1 MNMYNR
7 EVVYVDLI
15 KLSGMLNWGTIPN
28 VSFVVHLEEQATYP
42 YALDYIPFP
51 TRGYSVYRAKLYCG
65 KFDRAKLE
73 QKVID
78 KGYIE
83 LIRRMSVLHFL
94 LGEIYILADDE
105 LVEFGRQ
112 NYLIE
117 VSGNLHRMKD
127 MKCRFI
133 LAKWKKYANEPFK
146 AIGCSYSDISNK
158 YKPIKDW
165 IDDTLEWQEFSR
177 TEPPHQLQ
185 VTGKEIVNPIIP
197 AKPKSRV
204 YSADEL
210 DIISGFIKSI

>member
-1 MNMYNR
+1 MYNLD
-7 EVVYVDLI
+7 VNYVDLI
-15 KLSGMLNWGTIPN
+15 KLSAMLDWGTIPN
-28 VSFVVHLEEQATYP
+28 VSFVVHLGEQATYP

-51 TRGYSVYRAKLYCG
+51 IRDYFVYRAELYCG

-73 QKVID
+73 QKVVD
-78 KGYIE
+78 PAYIE
-83 LIRRMSVLHFL
+83 LIRRMSEIHFL

-105 LVEFGRQ
+105 LVDFGRQ

-117 VSGNLHRMKD
+117 VSGNLQRMKD

-146 AIGCSYSDISNK
+146 AVGCSYSDISNK
-158 YKPIKDW
+158 YKSIKDW

-177 TEPPHQLQ
+177 TEPPRRLQ
-185 VTGKEIVNPIIP
+185 VTGKEIYNPIMP
-197 AKPKSRV
+197 TKPKSRE

-210 DIISGFIKSI
+210 DIIRDLVKSVQM

>member
-1 MNMYNR
+1 MNSNIT
-7 EVVYVDLI
+7 YVDLI
-15 KLSGMLNWGTIPN
+15 KLSSMLDWGTIPN
-28 VSFVVHLEEQATYP
+28 VSFVVHLGEQATYQ

-51 TRGYSVYRAKLYCG
+51 IREYTIYRAELYCG

-83 LIRRMSVLHFL
+83 LIRRMSAIHFL

-133 LAKWKKYANEPFK
+133 LAKWRKYASEPFK
-146 AIGCSYSDISNK
+146 AVGCSYSDISNK
-158 YKPIKDW
+158 YKPIQDW

-177 TEPPHQLQ
+177 TEPPRCLQ
-185 VTGKEIVNPIIP
+185 VTGKEIENPIMP
-197 AKPKSRV
+197 TKPKSRV

-210 DIISGFIKSI
+210 DIIRDLVKSVQM